1 MGYCPFTKPSKQ
13 FALRGPGHLPGL
25 PLFLPPP
32 FPPRPTLTIPL
43 HVGGVGDEVRG
54 RAERNKISWEEKDDV
69 IGQEG

>member
-1 MGYCPFTKPSKQ
+1 MKKERGGGESVGLLSPHQTLKKFTSP
-13 FALRGPGHLPGL
+13 
-25 PLFLPPP
+25 PLLLFITP
-32 FPPRPTLTIPL
+32 